1 MPAAPEAD
9 TPPHRY
15 DAAFAAEIETRWQD
29 RWASSGIYETPSPA
43 TSGGP
48 AGGDA
53 AGRKLFVM
61 DMFPYPS
68 GSGLHVG
75 HPLGYIATDVYV
87 RFKRM
92 TGFNVLYTMG
102 FDAFGLP
109 AEEHARQTGQ
119 HPRVNTEANIA
130 NMRRQL
136 DRLGLGHDKR
146 RGIATTDVG
155 LLPLDPVDLPA
166 DLQLLVRSRLQAG
179 PTDLGAGRRVQNLAP
194 ECHPTTGFRLVFA
207 SGLVRSCGSMGSRG
221 GPPSLDRQLSAGLR
235 G

>member
-1 MPAAPEAD
+1 MTAADAD
-9 TPPHRY
+9 IPPHRY
-15 DAAFAAEIETRWQD
+15 NAALAAEIEQRWQRSWD
-29 RWASSGIYETPSPA
+29 AGGIYETANPSGRLAPEDGA
-43 TSGGP
+43 PGGP
-48 AGGDA
+48 
-53 AGRKLFVM
+53 KLFVM

-92 TGFNVLYTMG
+92 AGCHVLYTMG

-119 HPRVNTEANIA
+119 HPRANTEANIA

-136 DRLGLGHDKR
+136 DRLGLGHGQAPR
-146 RGIATTDVG
+146 HRHHRHR

-166 DLQLLVRSRLQAG
+166 DLQLLVRS
-179 PTDLGAGRRVQNLAP
+179 PTP
-194 ECHPTTGFRLVFA
+194 
-207 SGLVRSCGSMGSRG
+207 G
-221 GPPSLDRQLSAGLR
+221 GPAPISELVEEFAEWGAV
-235 G
+235 GA